1 MTTSKKI
8 GIWMDS
14 ESAHFMEYADE
25 PTKDPVIE
33 STFTQEVKEISL
45 GKSENIM
52 NNKQQHR
59 QADFY
64 KQLGEVIKNYDEVL
78 LFGPTNAKAEL
89 VNLLEADHHFDKIK
103 IKVKP
108 ADKMTENQKH
118 AFVRDHFSMS

>member
-1 MTTSKKI
+1 
-8 GIWMDS
+8 MDS